1 MANRPRKLHG
11 YSNFNKGL
19 LPPPR
24 SASRVGG
31 SPKYPFFNWEL
42 PDIHRCHYSCSTTQP
57 MHLKTGASEHQYSS
71 FSLHHYTKLS
81 LAICDAKFYRFD
93 IHMNKKPIEKEHEKF
108 CMWNHHYY
116 VARGY
121 GKRSRKL
128 HGYSNFN
135 KGFLPLPCSTSRR
148 SPIHVLTK

>member
-1 MANRPRKLHG
+1 MKLIADWLDVTLIDLWSKNLDGWPPRKIVQVKNFIEWPTGLG
-11 YSNFNKGL
+11 NYMVISNFNKGL

-57 MHLKTGASEHQYSS
+57 MHLKAGASEHQYSS

-81 LAICDAKFYRFD
+81 LTMCYADFHWLD
-93 IHMNKKPIEKEHEKF
+93 IHMNKKFIENIDAKF
-108 CMWNHHYY
+108 H
-116 VARGY
+116 
-121 GKRSRKL
+121 L
-128 HGYSNFN
+128 
-135 KGFLPLPCSTSRR
+135 
-148 SPIHVLTK
+148 